1 VNVYVETSALLR
13 FVLEG
18 DASVAAHL
26 QNADLVTSPL
36 TVVETGRAF
45 ARLRKEARRRAAAL
59 NESRRALEELL
70 SSCDIAALSDEILLR
85 AGAPFPVEPIRTL
98 DAIHVATAA
107 AWNSLAGPTAMLSTD
122 ERVRTNSRALGLE
135 VLPSDPG

>member
-1 VNVYVETSALLR
+1 MNLYVETSALLR

-26 QNADLVTSPL
+26 ENADLVTSRL

-45 ARLRKEARRRAAAL
+45 ARLRKEGPRRAAAL
-59 NESRRALEELL
+59 DESRRALEEVL
-70 SSCDIAALSDEILLR
+70 SSCDIAALSDEILHR
-85 AGAPFPVEPIRTL
+85 AGAPFPVEPIRTV

-107 AWNSLAGPTAMLSTD
+107 VWNSLAGPTAILSTD
-122 ERVRTNSRALGLE
+122 ERVRTNSKALGLE